1 MLLYNHSKGI
11 TDRPKAGKENIMNS
25 YMVIVRIGGNSYM
38 TKVKAESL
46 CSAEHQILDMGICG
60 RHEYGVDDAQAFGA
74 EEMKTGCFI
83 QMALTS
89 ETISMDELETII
101 SERNARIKAQDR
113 IREIEK
119 QMKKLAEELEA
130 AKRVLAA

>member
-1 MLLYNHSKGI
+1 MKN
-11 TDRPKAGKENIMNS
+11 
-25 YMVIVRIGGNSYM
+25 YMVITRIGGNDYM
-38 TKVKAESL
+38 VKVQAESL

-60 RHEYGVDDAQAFGA
+60 RNEYGVDGAQAFGA

-101 SERNARIKAQDR
+101 SERNARIKAKDR
-113 IREIEK
+113 IREIEE

-130 AKRVLAA
+130 AKKVLAA

>member
-1 MLLYNHSKGI
+1 MKN
-11 TDRPKAGKENIMNS
+11 
-25 YMVIVRIGGNSYM
+25 YMVITRIGGNDYM
-38 TKVKAESL
+38 VKVQAESL

-60 RHEYGVDDAQAFGA
+60 RHEYGVDGAQAFGA

-113 IREIEK
+113 ICEIEK

-130 AKRVLAA
+130 AKKVLAA

>member
-1 MLLYNHSKGI
+1 MKN
-11 TDRPKAGKENIMNS
+11 
-25 YMVIVRIGGNSYM
+25 YMVITRIGGNDYM
-38 TKVKAESL
+38 VKVQAESL

-60 RHEYGVDDAQAFGA
+60 RHEYGVDGAQAFGA

-83 QMALTS
+83 QMAMTS

-101 SERNARIKAQDR
+101 SERNARIKAKDR
-113 IREIEK
+113 IREIEE

-130 AKRVLAA
+130 AKKVLAA

>member
-1 MLLYNHSKGI
+1 MKN
-11 TDRPKAGKENIMNS
+11 
-25 YMVIVRIGGNSYM
+25 YMVITRIGGNDYM
-38 TKVKAESL
+38 VKVQAESL

-60 RHEYGVDDAQAFGA
+60 RHEYGVDGAQAFGA

-89 ETISMDELETII
+89 KTISMDELETII
-101 SERNARIKAQDR
+101 SERNARIKAQDDAEDR

-130 AKRVLAA
+130 AKKVLAA

>member
-1 MLLYNHSKGI
+1 MKN
-11 TDRPKAGKENIMNS
+11 
-25 YMVIVRIGGNSYM
+25 YMVITRIGGNDYM
-38 TKVKAESL
+38 VKVQAESL

-60 RHEYGVDDAQAFGA
+60 RNEYGVDGAQAFGA

-101 SERNARIKAQDR
+101 SERNARIKAQDEAEDR

-130 AKRVLAA
+130 AKKVLAA

>member
-1 MLLYNHSKGI
+1 MKN
-11 TDRPKAGKENIMNS
+11 
-25 YMVIVRIGGNSYM
+25 YMVITRIGGNDYM
-38 TKVKAESL
+38 VKVQAESL

-60 RHEYGVDDAQAFGA
+60 RHEYSVNGAQAFGA

-101 SERNARIKAQDR
+101 SEHNARIKAKDR
-113 IREIEK
+113 IREIEE

-130 AKRVLAA
+130 AKKVLAA

>member
-1 MLLYNHSKGI
+1 MKN
-11 TDRPKAGKENIMNS
+11 
-25 YMVIVRIGGNSYM
+25 YMVITRIGGNDYM
-38 TKVKAESL
+38 VKVQAESL

-60 RHEYGVDDAQAFGA
+60 RHEYGVDGAQAFGA

-101 SERNARIKAQDR
+101 SERNARIKAKDR

-130 AKRVLAA
+130 AKKVLAA

>member
-1 MLLYNHSKGI
+1 MKN
-11 TDRPKAGKENIMNS
+11 
-25 YMVIVRIGGNSYM
+25 YMVITRIGGNDYM
-38 TKVKAESL
+38 VKVQAESL

-60 RHEYGVDDAQAFGA
+60 RHEYGVDGAQAFGA

-101 SERNARIKAQDR
+101 SERNARIKAKDR
-113 IREIEK
+113 IREIEE

-130 AKRVLAA
+130 AKKVLAA

>member
-1 MLLYNHSKGI
+1 
-11 TDRPKAGKENIMNS
+11 MNR

-38 TKVKAESL
+38 TKVQAESL

-60 RHEYGVDDAQAFGA
+60 RHEYGVNGAQAFGA
-74 EEMKTGCFI
+74 DEMKTDHFVYT
-83 QMALTS
+83 ALGA
-89 ETISMDELETII
+89 EPISMDEIETII
-101 SERNARIKAQDR
+101 SERNARIKAQDEAEDR

-130 AKRVLAA
+130 AKKVLAA